1 MKRQVIVNFGLVL
14 LLVVISIFLYNSGK
28 GYDLLLDNQT
38 VTLGGIEYEAKGT
51 VRVYIDNQEPLD
63 LWIDDRDV
71 SSVMGKE
78 HTIKVELLDE
88 TEEKVLQSREDTFI
102 IDPKKGTLFSMPGF
116 LGGSE
121 HWVMSM

>member
-1 MKRQVIVNFGLVL
+1 MGLVL
-14 LLVVISIFLYNSGK
+14 LIVIISIFLYNSGK

-38 VTLGGIEYEAKGT
+38 VILGGIEYPAKGT
-51 VRVYIDNQEPLD
+51 VRVYIDNQDPLD

-78 HTIKVELLDE
+78 HTMRVELLDE
-88 TEEKVLQSREDTFI
+88 AEEKVLQSREETFT

-116 LGGSE
+116 LGGSQE
-121 HWVMSM
+121 WVMSME